1 MFVTRTVVAGIVLSL
16 AGSLAAAQDVDVN
29 ARQAADAARADRG
42 QVRIFEAVLARAI
55 QNGGMQLAARAREVV
70 PDVELAMLGAPVI
83 NAVSI
88 PGVGLFFDVQVP
100 DIQGTSLLLFD
111 MLTRER
117 APTMAVNNR
126 GVAATALVEADPMVT
141 DPDFD
146 PNREYGVFVRD
157 ALIEAML
164 GANLPLHAG
173 DRLIV
178 SARVPA
184 EVEVNPL
191 SPEPPRRLVLQILT
205 EDLDAYRMRQI
216 DLETAKDRIIE
227 SRD

>member
-1 MFVTRTVVAGIVLSL
+1 VFVTRTVAAGIVLSL

-29 ARQAADAARADRG
+29 SRQAADAARVGRG
-42 QVRIFEAVLARAI
+42 QVRIFEGVLERAV
-55 QNGGMQLAARAREVV
+55 QNGGVQLAARARQVV

-126 GVAATALVEADPMVT
+126 GVAATLVEPDPMVT
-141 DPDFD
+141 DPSFD
-146 PNREYGVFVRD
+146 PNREYGLFVRD

-216 DLETAKDRIIE
+216 DLETAKGRIIE